1 MRMWSGRF
9 MRRMGWLAAALLL
22 GLGPA
27 AAASAAP
34 VRCQVGA
41 YIVSL
46 SQVDTATGTFKADF
60 WMWSVCPTP
69 GLEPLK
75 SMEFLNGVETTGSL
89 DSTIR
94 RGDRWWSTRKI
105 SGTFRQDF
113 SLENYPF
120 DQQPLGIHIE
130 EGVLDARDLVY
141 VADQRESGM
150 DPAVDLPGWRLKN
163 FRVLARIADHPT
175 TFGDPSLPD
184 GNSQYASLTL
194 QIGVER
200 AHLANFLKATFPIYI
215 AALLALVSLTVTD
228 GRMSLLGTTTFA
240 VVLSFVS
247 VERVV
252 GPHDGVYLLD
262 QLHFAALA
270 LIMAATGWGVTSL
283 RAIAHGGDA
292 VLQRRRDLAA
302 AGVLTVSYLLL
313 NALLVGLA
321 IAAAGR

>member
-1 MRMWSGRF
+1 MDMWSGRV
-9 MRRMGWLAAALLL
+9 MRRAGSLVAALVL
-22 GLGPA
+22 GLGLA
-27 AAASAAP
+27 TAASAAP
-34 VRCQVGA
+34 VKCRVGA

-46 SQVDTATGTFKADF
+46 SQVDTATGVFKADF

-69 GLEPLK
+69 ELEPLK
-75 SMEFLNGVETTGSL
+75 TMEFLNGVQTTGSL

-94 RGDRWWSTRKI
+94 RGDQWWSTRKV

-113 SLENYPF
+113 SLKNYPF
-120 DQQPLGIHIE
+120 DEQPLEIDIE
-130 EGVLDARDLVY
+130 EGVLDTRDLVY
-141 VADQRESGM
+141 VADPRESGM
-150 DPAVDLPGWRLKN
+150 DPTVDLPGWRLKD

-175 TFGDPSLPD
+175 TFGDPSLP
-184 GNSQYASLTL
+184 GGSSQYAALTL
-194 QIGVER
+194 QVGVER
-200 AHLANFLKATFPIYI
+200 AHLANFIKATFPLYI

-270 LIMAATGWGVTSL
+270 LIMAATGWGVISL

-292 VLQRRRDLAA
+292 VLQRRRDLRAA
-302 AGVLTVSYLLL
+302 IWMTGGYLLL
-313 NALLVGLA
+313 NLALVGRT
-321 IAAAGR
+321 IAVAGH